1 METIEFNKK
10 MKCGAD
16 FVAVTVLDT
25 QEDLKIGNV
34 YLPDSVG
41 ANGRLAHCRV
51 DDVGTTAA
59 EKLGIKPGDYILI
72 DRLATFAWTAPK
84 AALKYDSVIC
94 LSNEKKTECF
104 PLKDCMFIE
113 PDAHESI
120 TDVGGFYVK
129 DYDRRLNTGTVVKTN
144 FEKTAAFPFEPG
156 QKVMLVKRGDA
167 IEFGER
173 MYHSISKDMVVCTVE
188 D

>member
-25 QEDLKIGNV
+25 TEDLKIGNV

-41 ANGRLAHCRV
+41 SNGRLAHCRV

-59 EKLGIKPGDYILI
+59 EKLGIKPGDHVLI
-72 DRLATFAWTAPK
+72 DRLATFAWTQPK

-94 LSNEKKTECF
+94 LSNEKNTECF
-104 PLKDCMFIE
+104 PLKDRLFIR
-113 PDAHESI
+113 PDAKESV
-120 TDVGGFYVK
+120 TNVGGFYVK
-129 DYDRRLNTGTVVKTN
+129 DYERRLNTGTVVKTN
-144 FEKTAAFPFEPG
+144 FEKTDEYPFEPG
-156 QKVMLVKRGDA
+156 QSVMLVKGGDV
-167 IEFGER
+167 IEFGQQT
-173 MYHSISKDMVVCTVE
+173 YHSISKDMVVCTLE